1 MVEPGPLA
9 RRLTE
14 IREAGAAKR
23 PPEVTATLKRA
34 TEGLRA
40 SGILDRV
47 PSVGDRAP
55 VFARPNLA
63 GDTVRLQATLRKGPV
78 VLSFFRGRW

>member
-1 MVEPGPLA
+1 MTDPGPLT

-23 PPEVTATLKRA
+23 PPAVTATLKRA
-34 TEGLRA
+34 TDELRA
-40 SGILDRV
+40 SGILDGI
-47 PSVGDRAP
+47 PSAGDRAP
-55 VFARPNLA
+55 LFARPNLE
-63 GDTVRLQATLRKGPV
+63 GETVRLRAALRKGPV

>member
-1 MVEPGPLA
+1 MTGPLE

-23 PPEVTATLKRA
+23 PPEITATMRRA
-34 TEGLRA
+34 TEDLRA
-40 SGILDRV
+40 SGILDRIL
-47 PSVGDRAP
+47 PVGDRAP

-63 GDTVRLQATLRKGPV
+63 GDTVRLAATLRRGPV